1 MDALPISLEARP
13 FQGLLNGLVKKNFS
27 GASDITTEYLVTE
40 LYSGLEESESGQ
52 FANEIALYEK
62 VIILLVF
69 TLCVSTHTR
78 VSLPRRY

>member
-27 GASDITTEYLVTE
+27 CASDITTEYLVAE
-40 LYSGLEESESGQ
+40 LYAGLEESESGQ

-62 VIILLVF
+62 VSIHFVYILNVCSDRSVL
-69 TLCVSTHTR
+69 LSH
-78 VSLPRRY
+78 RY